1 MTKVTHLRFFFSS
14 FAGSHLVNTMETYRK
29 INQWTSH
36 SRDMLEGLKRYYSN
50 SFVDADKQMA
60 INLFLGIRPDAP
72 DISPDAPIIEDGE
85 ERAEENEN
93 EKSLVKRNGN
103 SRPHYCN
110 WFVPANLN
118 PRGTLRQREKR
129 LREVVNND
137 AGFWA
142 EYYRPRLF
150 TE

>member
-1 MTKVTHLRFFFSS
+1 
-14 FAGSHLVNTMETYRK
+14 
-29 INQWTSH
+29 
-36 SRDMLEGLKRYYSN
+36 MLEGLKRYYSN

-60 INLFLGIRPDAP
+60 INLFLGIRADAP
-72 DISPDAPIIEDGE
+72 DISPDTPLLEEDDSQE
-85 ERAEENEN
+85 VET
-93 EKSLVKRNGN
+93 SLVKRNGN
-103 SRPHYCN
+103 ERLHYCR
-110 WFVPANLN
+110 WYVPANLN
-118 PRGTLRQREKR
+118 PRGSLKEREKR